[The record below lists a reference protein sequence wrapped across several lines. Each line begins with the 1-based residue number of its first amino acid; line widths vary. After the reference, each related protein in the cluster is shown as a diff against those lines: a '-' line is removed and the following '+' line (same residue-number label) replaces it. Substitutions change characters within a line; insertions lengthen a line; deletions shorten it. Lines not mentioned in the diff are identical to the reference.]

1 MIGTITNVAAIVAG
15 TVLGC
20 LLQKGIPGP
29 VKKTVMQGISLT
41 IVLIGLQMAM
51 QTKSPLIVIVSMV
64 LGGITGEMI
73 NIEKRLN
80 QAGCYLEKRL
90 GGNGNGIARAFVASS
105 LIYCVGA
112 MAVVGSIQDGLT
124 GQPATLFAKSMLD
137 GTTAIFFAS
146 TMGVGVIFSAIPV
159 LLYQGGITLGAAL
172 LKGILSPP
180 VIAEITAT
188 GGLLIVG
195 IGINMLGIK
204 EIKVGNLL
212 PAILFAALLAWGVHS
227 LPLPTLLH

>member
-1 MIGTITNVAAIVAG
+1 MIGTFTNAAAIVAG
-15 TVLGC
+15 TSLGC
-20 LLQKGIPGP
+20 LLQKGISEP

-41 IVLIGLQMAM
+41 IVLIGLQMAL
-51 QTKSPLIVIVSMV
+51 QTQNPLIVIVSMV
-64 LGGITGEMI
+64 LGGIAGEMI
-73 NIEKRLN
+73 NIEKKLN
-80 QAGCYLEKRL
+80 QAGGYLEKKFGR
-90 GGNGNGIARAFVASS
+90 NGNGIARAFVASS

-124 GQPATLFAKSMLD
+124 GQPSTLLAKSMLD

-159 LLYQGGITLGAAL
+159 LLYQGAITLGAGL
-172 LKGILSPP
+172 LKELLSAP
-180 VIAEITAT
+180 VITEITST

-212 PAILFAALLAWGVHS
+212 PAILIAAIIAWGIYNLPLQALLK
-227 LPLPTLLH
+227 